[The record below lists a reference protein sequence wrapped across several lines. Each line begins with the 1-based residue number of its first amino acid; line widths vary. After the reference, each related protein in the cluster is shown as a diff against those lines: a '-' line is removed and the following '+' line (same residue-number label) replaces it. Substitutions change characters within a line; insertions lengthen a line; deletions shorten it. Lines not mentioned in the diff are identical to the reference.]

1 MSRQP
6 DNKRAGIAFAFV
18 IVIGVII
25 GFLIKRV
32 HIGLIIGLALGLLG
46 SGLMRGR
53 GRRGS

>member
-6 DNKRAGIAFAFV
+6 DNKRAGIAFVFI

-53 GRRGS
+53 GRR

>member
-6 DNKRAGIAFAFV
+6 DSKRAGIAFIF
-18 IVIGVII
+18 IIILGLII

-46 SGLMRGR
+46 SGLL
-53 GRRGS
+53 RRRK